1 MCACVYVCVCVCLC
15 VYVCVCVFVYVCVC
29 VMHYGL
35 DITSDQSKT
44 YQQIKQQYSH
54 TLAVRINMTTVSTG

>member
-1 MCACVYVCVCVCLC
+1 MCVSVCVCVCVCVCVYVCVCVC
-15 VYVCVCVFVYVCVC
+15 VCMFVC

-44 YQQIKQQYSH
+44 YQQIKQYPH